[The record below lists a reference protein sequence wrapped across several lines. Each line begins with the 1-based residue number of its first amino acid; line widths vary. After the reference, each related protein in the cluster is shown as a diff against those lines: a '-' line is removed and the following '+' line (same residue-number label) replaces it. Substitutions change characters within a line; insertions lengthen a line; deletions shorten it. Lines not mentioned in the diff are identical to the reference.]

1 MGHTLEITS
10 PAELAAQ
17 VKSEAH
23 GVEEALDILA
33 TRFVQAARLIDP
45 TITGGGKQMDMTRL
59 ERIKGRVAPLVGVYL
74 QRA

>member
-1 MGHTLEITS
+1 MEITS

-45 TITGGGKQMDMTRL
+45 TIIGGGKQADMTIPGRMNG
-59 ERIKGRVAPLVGVYL
+59 RIAPLIAVHLRRG
-74 QRA
+74 